1 MAVANGNPMRAGLP
15 KLSRGMNAH
24 RPHSRNEQI
33 VQTLAADIGVSTFLV
48 VSLLVVLPPS
58 FRSPCVNES
67 KPNKQLDLS

>member
-1 MAVANGNPMRAGLP
+1 MAVANGSPMRAGLP
-15 KLSRGMNAH
+15 KLSHGMNA
-24 RPHSRNEQI
+24 RPPHSGNDQI
-33 VQTLAADIGVSTFLV
+33 IQTLAADIGVSTFLV